1 MQDILNQIKEYINN
15 RPKQEWRPG
24 VDLVQYSG
32 PWFDHEE
39 YQAGVESLLGGW
51 LALADAGQRFETVF
65 PRLYGRQHGVLVN
78 SGSSANLVMMSVLT
92 SRRMYNLP
100 KGTKV
105 VVPVAGF
112 PTTMNPIFQV
122 GFEPVFVDMDINTLN
137 INTTQLEEAVRTSGA
152 RAMIFAHALGN
163 CPNMDDVMTVVN
175 KYNLALLEDACDSLG
190 GTYNG
195 KPLGSFGEMAS
206 CSFYPAHQITMG
218 EGGFVVCKS
227 HEQEVIARSFR
238 EWGRGCYCVGRQA
251 NALKNGTCKQR
262 FSCWIEGL
270 PDEIY
275 DHKFTYDEIGYNLKP
290 IELQAAIGLVQLKKL
305 DAANALRRR
314 NHTLLQEVFRKYE
327 EHFIIPTATPKA
339 DPSWF
344 GFGLVVKDGAPFTR
358 KEFVDFLED
367 RKIQTRPYFAGNTL
381 LQPAY
386 KHLMP
391 ADEAKAKFPVATKL
405 MKDALFLG
413 VAPVVT
419 EEQIAWVANCA
430 EEFMKLKIK

>member
-1 MQDILNQIKEYINN
+1 MQEILDLIKQHIDNK
-15 RPKQEWRPG
+15 PKQAWRPG
-24 VDLVQYSG
+24 VDTVQYAG

-39 YQAGVESLLGGW
+39 YQAAVSSLLGGW
-51 LALADAGQRFETVF
+51 LALGDDGQRFETVF
-65 PRLYGRQHGVLVN
+65 PRLYGREHGVLVN

-92 SRRMYNLP
+92 SRRLYGFP

-105 VVPVAGF
+105 IVPVAGF

-122 GFEPVFVDMDINTLN
+122 GFEPVFVDMDIATLN
-137 INTTQLEEAVRTSGA
+137 MDTRRLEEAVKSSGA

-163 CPNMDDVMTVVN
+163 PPNMDDIMAVVN
-175 KYNLALLEDACDSLG
+175 KYNLVLLEDCCDALG
-190 GTYNG
+190 STYDG

-206 CSFYPAHQITMG
+206 CSFYPAHQISMG
-218 EGGFVVCKS
+218 EGGFVTCRT

-251 NALKNGTCKQR
+251 NMLKNGTCKKR

-270 PDEIY
+270 PEEIY

-290 IELQAAIGLVQLKKL
+290 IEMQASIGLVQLKKL
-305 DAANALRRR
+305 DRANDLRRR
-314 NHTLLQEVFRKYE
+314 NHKLLQAVFRKYE
-327 EHFIIPTATPKA
+327 EYFHVPEATAKS

-344 GFGLVVKDGAPFTR
+344 GFGLVIKDGAPFKRT
-358 KEFVDFLED
+358 EIVDFLETK
-367 RKIQTRPYFAGNTL
+367 KIQTRPYFAGNTL
-381 LQPAY
+381 LQPGY

-391 ADEAKAKFPVATKL
+391 TEQALREFPVATKL
-405 MKDALFLG
+405 MKDAFFLG

-419 EEQIAWVANCA
+419 EEQIAYIDQCVG
-430 EEFMKLKIK
+430 EFLKTHI